1 MDYTSKSARILQKG
15 MARMRAR
22 RQKEGLPPALEF
34 TAWAAEVGMV
44 MDSDRDRADYA
55 DRGPLFDDPGSD
67 VHDTQPR
74 P

>member
-1 MDYTSKSARILQKG
+1 MNYTSKSARILQEG

-22 RQKEGLPPALEF
+22 RQREGLPPALEF
-34 TAWAAEVGMV
+34 TEWAAETGMV
-44 MDSDRDRADYA
+44 MDSDQDRADYVE
-55 DRGPLFDDPGSD
+55 RGHLFDDPGSD

>member
-34 TAWAAEVGMV
+34 TEWAAEAGMV
-44 MDSDRDRADYA
+44 MDSGQDRADCA
-55 DRGPLFDDPGSD
+55 ERGHLFDDPGSD
-67 VHDTQPR
+67 VHDTQSR